1 MRAMLDAHPEVAIPY
16 ETHIWSRLTQSLS
29 PTVSYRPTEIIT
41 LLKSAPQW
49 SDFNIDEEAMKR
61 EISALKHCSVA
72 EVTRRFYHRYAFRLG
87 KLRGGD
93 KTPQNL
99 KFMSQIQNFLPEAH
113 FIHIIRDGRAVA
125 ASLKDL
131 WFGPGKDMSEQA
143 TTWEQMIRDGREQST
158 TVNNY
163 LEIRYEQLLSHP
175 EETLKLICDFLELS
189 YSEKMLSY
197 DTQSLERLKEIG
209 NWDTPE
215 GLVTGDAIRSIHSR
229 VSQAPDLSRI
239 DAWKS
244 ILNADEI
251 NKFQQQSKSLLL
263 ELGYS
268 LI

>member
-1 MRAMLDAHPEVAIPY
+1 M
-16 ETHIWSRLTQSLS
+16 
-29 PTVSYRPTEIIT
+29 
-41 LLKSAPQW
+41 
-49 SDFNIDEEAMKR
+49 
-61 EISALKHCSVA
+61 
-72 EVTRRFYHRYAFRLG
+72 TRRFYHRYAFRLG